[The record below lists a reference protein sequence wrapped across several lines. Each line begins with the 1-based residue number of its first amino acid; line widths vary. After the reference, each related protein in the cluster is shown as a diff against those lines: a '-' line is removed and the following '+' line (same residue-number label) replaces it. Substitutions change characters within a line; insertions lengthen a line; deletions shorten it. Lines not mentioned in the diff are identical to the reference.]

1 MSVSKDRPVCLC
13 GRHPSHNEEGV
24 EIEVIRKRRALLR
37 EVNEQIR
44 RTSGSFAPSPGSY
57 ILVCECER
65 AECLQRFEVS
75 ATLYEEVR
83 RDRERFLVVAGHED
97 DVDLVVAGD
106 GYSVVQVRPAAR
118 GFSAPSPLPAA

>member
-1 MSVSKDRPVCLC
+1 VVDIPPTTRRGS
-13 GRHPSHNEEGV
+13 

-44 RTSGSFAPSPGSY
+44 STSGSFAPSPGSY

-75 ATLYEEVR
+75 AALYEDVR
-83 RDRERFLVVAGHED
+83 RDRERFLVVTGHED
-97 DVDLVVAGD
+97 DVDLVVAAN

>member
-1 MSVSKDRPVCLC
+1 VYRKTDRSVFVVDIPPTTRRGS
-13 GRHPSHNEEGV
+13 
-24 EIEVIRKRRALLR
+24 EIDVIRKRRALLR

-44 RTSGSFAPSPGSY
+44 STSDSFAPGPGRY

-83 RDRERFLVVAGHED
+83 RDSKRFLVVAGHED
-97 DVDLVVAGD
+97 DVDLVVAGN